1 MSRRGRSRGCQ
12 KQYNRIILAWRTS
25 FYFLILPLLA
35 TALGAQTVQRGMR
48 GGTLVIAQRSEPKTL
63 NPLLSRD
70 APSRE
75 VLGRLSSDLMSVNRQ
90 TQKVEPVLAEWVH
103 PSADGLHYTVHLRSG
118 LRFSDGQPFNADDV
132 VFSFQVYLDEKVHA
146 VQRDPLL
153 IHEKP
158 VTVSKLDGQTVRID
172 LPGRYAPGERMFDS
186 LPMLPRHLLEAAYRE
201 GKLNQVWGLSTKP
214 EAMAGLGPFRVKEYR
229 AGERL
234 VLERNPYYW
243 KAPQPYLDEIVFLF
257 VGDEDAQIARFLT
270 GDVDL
275 VNRVSARNVG
285 LLRARGVRVEDLGPS
300 LEYNFLLFNLTKD
313 ASPGPKEWFQ
323 IKAFRQ
329 AVSAAIDRDGIVKL
343 VYGGLASP
351 LASPVSPGNKA
362 WLNQKLTAGKHS
374 AEQAKKLL
382 SESGFTRDKAGE
394 LRDRNGKTV
403 EFTIAT
409 GASSQERSAMAT
421 MIQADLQAIGMKVQ
435 IVPLESRSMV
445 DRILNTHQYDTAVM
459 GLGGADPD
467 PVFET
472 NVWKSAGGMHV
483 WNPEQ
488 KQPATSWEA
497 EIDRLMDEQ
506 ASELKQEK
514 RRELYNRV
522 QEIVAEEMPLICL
535 TSPHVLVAAQPR
547 VKNLR
552 PTIFDHYTLWNSDE
566 LFVAEAKT
574 KERSAG
580 R

>member
-1 MSRRGRSRGCQ
+1 MLGAVLV
-12 KQYNRIILAWRTS
+12 LA
-25 FYFLILPLLA
+25 A
-35 TALGAQTVQRGMR
+35 AAVGAQTVQTGIR
-48 GGTLVIAQRSEPKTL
+48 GGRLVIAQKSEPKTL

-75 VLGRLSSDLMSVNRQ
+75 VLGRLSSDLMSVDRQ
-90 TQKVEPVLAEWVH
+90 TQKVELVLAEWVH
-103 PSADGLHYTVHLRSG
+103 PSADGLHYTVRLRSG
-118 LRFSDGQPFNADDV
+118 LRFSDGQPFSADDV

-146 VQRDPLL
+146 VQRDPLM
-153 IHEKP
+153 IHGKALS
-158 VTVSKLDGQTVRID
+158 VTKVDSRTVRID

-186 LPMLPRHLLEAAYRE
+186 LPMLPRHLLETAYQE
-201 GKLNQVWGLSTKP
+201 GKLNQVWSLSTKP

-234 VLERNPYYW
+234 VLERNPFYW
-243 KAPQPYLDEIVFLF
+243 KAPEPYLDEIVFLF

-270 GDVDL
+270 GEADL
-275 VNRVSARNVG
+275 VNRVSARNVP
-285 LLRARGVRVEDLGPS
+285 LLRARGVTVEDLGPS
-300 LEYNFLLFNLTKD
+300 LEYNVLLFNLTKD
-313 ASPGPKEWFQ
+313 ANPGPREWFQ
-323 IKAFRQ
+323 VKAFRQ
-329 AVSAAIDRDGIVKL
+329 AVSAAIDRDGIVRL
-343 VYGGLASP
+343 VYGGLASQ
-351 LASPVSPGNKA
+351 LTSQVSPGNKV
-362 WLNQKLTAGKHS
+362 WMNPKLTPEKQS
-374 AEQAKKLL
+374 AERAKQLL
-382 SESGFTRDKAGE
+382 RGSGFAWNDAGE
-394 LRDRNGKTV
+394 LHDGHGKIV

-409 GASSQERSAMAT
+409 AASSQERSAMAT
-421 MIQADLQAIGMKVQ
+421 MIQADLKAIGMKVQ
-435 IVPLESRSMV
+435 IVPLELRSMA

-467 PVFET
+467 PMFET
-472 NVWKSAGGMHV
+472 NVWKSDGGMHV
-483 WNPEQ
+483 WNPGE
-488 KQPATSWEA
+488 KAPATSWEA

-535 TSPHVLVAAQPR
+535 TSPHVLVAVQPR
-547 VKNLR
+547 VRNLR

-566 LFVAEAKT
+566 LFVADAKT

>member
-1 MSRRGRSRGCQ
+1 MLGAVLV
-12 KQYNRIILAWRTS
+12 LA
-25 FYFLILPLLA
+25 A
-35 TALGAQTVQRGMR
+35 AAVGAQTVQTGIR
-48 GGTLVIAQRSEPKTL
+48 GGRLVIAQKSEPKTL

-75 VLGRLSSDLMSVNRQ
+75 VLGRLSSDLMSVDRQ
-90 TQKVEPVLAEWVH
+90 TQKVELVLAEWVH
-103 PSADGLHYTVHLRSG
+103 PSADGLHYTVRLRSG
-118 LRFSDGQPFNADDV
+118 LRFSDGQPFSADDV

-146 VQRDPLL
+146 VQRDPLM
-153 IHEKP
+153 IHGKALS
-158 VTVSKLDGQTVRID
+158 VTKVDSRTVRID

-186 LPMLPRHLLEAAYRE
+186 LPMLPRHLLETAYQE
-201 GKLNQVWGLSTKP
+201 GKLNQVWSLSTKP

-234 VLERNPYYW
+234 VLERNPFYW
-243 KAPQPYLDEIVFLF
+243 KAPEPYLDEIVFLF

-270 GDVDL
+270 GEADL
-275 VNRVSARNVG
+275 VNRVSARNVP
-285 LLRARGVRVEDLGPS
+285 LLRARGVTVEDLGPS
-300 LEYNFLLFNLTKD
+300 LEYNVLLFNLTKD
-313 ASPGPKEWFQ
+313 ANPGPREWFQ
-323 IKAFRQ
+323 VKAFRQ
-329 AVSAAIDRDGIVKL
+329 AVSAAIDRDGIVRL
-343 VYGGLASP
+343 VYGGLASQ
-351 LASPVSPGNKA
+351 LASQVCPGNKV
-362 WLNQKLTAGKHS
+362 WMNPKLTPEKQS
-374 AEQAKKLL
+374 AERAKQLL
-382 SESGFTRDKAGE
+382 RGSGFAWNDAGE
-394 LRDRNGKTV
+394 LHDGHGKIV

-409 GASSQERSAMAT
+409 AASSQERSAMAT
-421 MIQADLQAIGMKVQ
+421 MIQADLKAIGMKVQ
-435 IVPLESRSMV
+435 IVPLELRSMA

-467 PVFET
+467 PMFET
-472 NVWKSAGGMHV
+472 NVWKSDGGMHV
-483 WNPEQ
+483 WNPGE
-488 KQPATSWEA
+488 KAPATSWEA

-535 TSPHVLVAAQPR
+535 TSPHVLVAVQPR
-547 VKNLR
+547 VRNLR

-566 LFVAEAKT
+566 LFVADAKT